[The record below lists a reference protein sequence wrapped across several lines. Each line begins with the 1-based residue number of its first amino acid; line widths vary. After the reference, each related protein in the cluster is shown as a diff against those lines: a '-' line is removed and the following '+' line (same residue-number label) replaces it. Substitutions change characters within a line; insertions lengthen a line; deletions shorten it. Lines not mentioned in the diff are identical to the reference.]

1 MGRPTWRTWRIK
13 LFCSFPEIQTPGHCS
28 HRRRPLPK
36 PQDIV
41 VSAAELDILERG
53 WPQDVVP
60 ALLPAL
66 AFPAHGLALS
76 QRPEASDP
84 LV

>member
-1 MGRPTWRTWRIK
+1 MRDPYG
-13 LFCSFPEIQTPGHCS
+13 QQ
-28 HRRRPLPK
+28 RRRKRPK

-41 VSAAELDILERG
+41 VDIVVSAAGLDVLERG

-60 ALLPAL
+60 ALLPGL

-76 QRPEASDP
+76 EAGGIGSSGVGIF
-84 LV
+84 LST